1 MTQQIPTY
9 LSKLGETLIVV
20 GGEAHENLDPI
31 LIQYSEDSILGFD
44 RCGNKLRDRRIFP
57 VGSYLD
63 KKLVICSG
71 YDPLRHLKTDCE
83 VLEGDLSKITDTFE
97 MWGGDH
103 RLNSGHV
110 RLNESTMLVT
120 GGYDQLL
127 YTQVS
132 WTEFITANGMI
143 PGNYL
148 PITIAKHCMVQE
160 MEGVVYL
167 IGGNQDQGIW
177 ESPKTWIVE
186 LDAASNDFQVY
197 EGPTLNEGREGHSCG
212 TIKDKYGN
220 VIIVVAGGQGK
231 KSVEYLNTTDYIYP
245 NWNWTMGKQPKE

>member
-1 MTQQIPTY
+1 MHSQT
-9 LSKLGETLIVV
+9 KFHIVSGWV
-20 GGEAHENLDPI
+20 LTFGLDP
-31 LIQYSEDSILGFD
+31 LPREL
-44 RCGNKLRDRRIFP
+44 C
-57 VGSYLD
+57 
-63 KKLVICSG
+63 ICSG

-83 VLEGDLSKITDTFE
+83 VLEGDLSKITHTFE

-148 PITIAKHCMVQE
+148 PITIAKHCMVQD

-167 IGGNQDQGIW
+167 LAETKTINGNLLG
-177 ESPKTWIVE
+177 
-186 LDAASNDFQVY
+186 L
-197 EGPTLNEGREGHSCG
+197 
-212 TIKDKYGN
+212 
-220 VIIVVAGGQGK
+220 
-231 KSVEYLNTTDYIYP
+231 
-245 NWNWTMGKQPKE
+245 

>member
-1 MTQQIPTY
+1 MYIKKNFKIFHFLAKFLNLLEGPPIEFFLNRFFSTTMHSQT
-9 LSKLGETLIVV
+9 KFHIVSGWV
-20 GGEAHENLDPI
+20 LTFGLDP
-31 LIQYSEDSILGFD
+31 LPREL
-44 RCGNKLRDRRIFP
+44 C
-57 VGSYLD
+57 
-63 KKLVICSG
+63 ICSG

-83 VLEGDLSKITDTFE
+83 VLEGDLSKITHTFE

-120 GGYDQLL
+120 GGYDQSL

-231 KSVEYLNTTDYIYP
+231 KSVEYLNTTNYIYP